1 LVIGCKQP
9 FVGQSSQK
17 LMSQNCE
24 YKSTLLRAINEH
36 LVSGN
41 GVLML
46 NIHKLNNTNKK
57 IRTKKEIQI
66 ELPNQLDHDE
76 NFN

>member
-1 LVIGCKQP
+1 V
-9 FVGQSSQK
+9 
-17 LMSQNCE
+17 SQNCG

-46 NIHKLNNTNKK
+46 STHKLYITNKN
-57 IRTKKEIQI
+57 IRTKKEIPI

>member
-1 LVIGCKQP
+1 
-9 FVGQSSQK
+9 
-17 LMSQNCE
+17 MSQNCE
-24 YKSTLLRAINEH
+24 YKSTLLRAIDEH

-41 GVLML
+41 GVLMFST
-46 NIHKLNNTNKK
+46 HKLYITNKN
-57 IRTKKEIQI
+57 IRTKKEIPI